1 MKTQLPRVLIS
12 AVLLINTGIVYS
24 ASCEEYPY
32 TDGMTVESVDGNKF
46 KVLSTYSASVNFD
59 DSSAIRDAR
68 EEAQL
73 QAKAQITAFLEE
85 TVKSE
90 KDINKVVDES
100 VTMQGA
106 DKSVTRKEVKQT
118 LQRMSQS
125 SQALLRGVVPL
136 GDCYTKAKEVRVTVG
151 IKPETITQAENV
163 AGSIS
168 KSLATQSPSN
178 SNNTGEQSNSSNQP
192 LNGSEGF
199 SHTEKLKNF

>member
-1 MKTQLPRVLIS
+1 MNKNVLTLLMS
-12 AVLLINTGIVYS
+12 TLLIINSNIVYS

-46 KVLSTYSASVNFD
+46 KILSTYSASVNFD

-68 EEAQL
+68 EEAQI
-73 QAKAQITAFLEE
+73 QAKAQITAFLQE
-85 TVKSE
+85 TVKSD

-100 VTMQGA
+100 VTMQGT

-118 LQRMSQS
+118 LQHLSQS

-136 GDCYTKAKEVRVTVG
+136 GDCYTKSKEVRVTVG

-163 AGSIS
+163 AGSVS
-168 KSLATQSPSN
+168 KSLATP
-178 SNNTGEQSNSSNQP
+178 SSNGTNNSEGQSTNSAQP

-199 SHTEKLKNF
+199 SHTEKLKSF